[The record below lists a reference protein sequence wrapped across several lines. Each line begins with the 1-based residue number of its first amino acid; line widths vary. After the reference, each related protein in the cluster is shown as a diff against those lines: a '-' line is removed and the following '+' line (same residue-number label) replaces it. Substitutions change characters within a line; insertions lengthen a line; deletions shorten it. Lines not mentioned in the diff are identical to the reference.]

1 MSVFTFHR
9 IDTHEYIGMFFGNDW
24 MEARRKA
31 SIKSGIPVDDIL
43 PWAFNT
49 ETFPLPERD
58 ETPHY
63 PYD

>member
-1 MSVFTFHR
+1 
-9 IDTHEYIGMFFGNDW
+9 MFFGNDW

>member
-1 MSVFTFHR
+1 
-9 IDTHEYIGMFFGNDW
+9 MFSGKDW

-58 ETPHY
+58 ETPNY